1 MNVDMREFEHDFPEH
16 INVISRLRVE
26 DKNFSRLYHRYGWV
40 STELCRIQEKDVVV
54 AKVLF
59 DMLKRSRVELK
70 NELSAIL
77 RAQNAIAQ

>member
-1 MNVDMREFEHDFPEH
+1 MNIDICEFEHDFPEH
-16 INVISRLRVE
+16 INLIRRLKVE

-40 STELCRIQEKDVVV
+40 STELCRIQEEDVVV

-59 DMLKRSRVELK
+59 DMMKRSRVELK

-77 RAQNAIAQ
+77 RAQTAIVQ